1 MGGRR
6 YTKEQLLWIE
16 SNLNSYQTYID
27 MAKDFNS
34 IFSESR
40 TDQAISNTATKRL
53 KLNKKFNSGQ
63 YSEKNKKEELPLGSI
78 RDCGNGTTYIKV
90 KLVGNQRPKI
100 TGYQEPYWKP
110 IQKKIYEDAYGEI
123 KGNEMVIFLDCDN
136 KNYSLENLYCIDRR
150 ISAIVAKNK
159 WYSKNPD
166 ITLNGIMYAKLIL
179 KLSEEKE
186 GR

>member
-27 MAKDFNS
+27 MAKAFNS

-53 KLNKKFNSGQ
+53 KLNRKFNSGQ

-90 KLVGNQRPKI
+90 KLVGNQRPKF

-179 KLSEEKE
+179 KLGEEK